1 MKRIVPVVCALALGG
16 LPFPA
21 SGAPKA
27 APATP
32 VTATPATKSGKPST
46 PSPAA
51 APPKSGPPVAAAY
64 QPTVRVDGRKIVAL
78 DIGHTRAQPGAISA
92 TGVPEFVFN
101 ERIVRLVNERL
112 LKSKVVA
119 PVIINPEGKP
129 ITLTERTRRAALAG
143 AAFFVAVHHDS
154 VNDKYLQSAEVSG
167 KKVFYSDKFEGYG
180 VFISRKN
187 PDFDKC
193 LAFARLVGAQLEQ
206 NLPFASHHSE
216 AIRGENRP
224 ILDSE
229 RGIYE
234 YDDLI
239 VLKSAL
245 MPAALVEC
253 GVIVNRE
260 QDLLL
265 RQPAMQGIIADA
277 IAAGIE
283 QYFSAK

>member
-1 MKRIVPVVCALALGG
+1 MKWSPALVLGIMLGVLHVESAEPVKI
-16 LPFPA
+16 
-21 SGAPKA
+21 APKPSPTPVA
-27 APATP
+27 YKPATRP
-32 VTATPATKSGKPST
+32 
-46 PSPAA
+46 
-51 APPKSGPPVAAAY
+51 
-64 QPTVRVDGRKIVAL
+64 DGRRVVAL
-78 DIGHTRAQPGAISA
+78 DIGHTRQQPGAISA
-92 TGVPEFVFN
+92 TGVPEFEFN
-101 ERIVRLVNERL
+101 RRIVELVRQRLAE
-112 LKSKVVA
+112 SKIVEPVV
-119 PVIINPEGKP
+119 INPDGGA
-129 ITLTERTRRAALAG
+129 ITLTERTRRAAQAG
-143 AAFFVAVHHDS
+143 ASLFVAVHHDS
-154 VNDKYLQSAEVSG
+154 ANDKYLQTQEVNG
-167 KKVFYSDKFEGYG
+167 KKVFFSDRFEGYG

-187 PDFDKC
+187 PDFQKS
-193 LAFARLVGAQLEQ
+193 LALARLVGAELEK
-206 NLPFASHHSE
+206 NLPFATHHSE

-234 YDDLI
+234 YDDLV

-265 RQPAMQGIIADA
+265 RQPAMQKIIADA

>member
-1 MKRIVPVVCALALGG
+1 MKRLALLMLGS
-16 LPFPA
+16 LLCVSQSEA
-21 SGAPKA
+21 ADA
-27 APATP
+27 VRAPAK
-32 VTATPATKSGKPST
+32 ATP
-46 PSPAA
+46 
-51 APPKSGPPVAAAY
+51 PPVAY
-64 QPTVRVDGRKIVAL
+64 KPVVRPDGRRIVAL
-78 DIGHTRAQPGAISA
+78 DIGHTRGQPGAISA
-92 TGVPEFVFN
+92 TGVPEFEFN
-101 ERIVRLVNERL
+101 RRIVSLVKERL
-112 LKSKVVA
+112 AQSKAVEPMV
-119 PVIINPEGKP
+119 INPDGTP

-143 AAFFVAVHHDS
+143 AALFVAVHHDS
-154 VNDKYLQSAEVSG
+154 ANDKYLQAQQVNG
-167 KKVFYSDKFEGYG
+167 KKQFFTDRFEGYG

-187 PDFDKC
+187 PEFEKS
-193 LAFARLVGAQLEQ
+193 LALARLVGGELEK
-206 NLPFASHHSE
+206 NLPFATHHNE

-265 RQPAMQGIIADA
+265 RQPAMQKIIADA

-283 QYFSAK
+283 QYFSVK

>member
-1 MKRIVPVVCALALGG
+1 MKRIVVALCAVGLGVSFGAETPKVAPTLPTKAPASARGSKGTALA
-16 LPFPA
+16 PPI
-21 SGAPKA
+21 A
-27 APATP
+27 AGPR
-32 VTATPATKSGKPST
+32 KS
-46 PSPAA
+46 
-51 APPKSGPPVAAAY
+51 APPAPVIY
-64 QPTVRVDGRKIVAL
+64 QPTVRPDGRRIVAL
-78 DIGHTRAQPGAISA
+78 DIGHTRSQPGAISA

-101 ERIVRLVNERL
+101 QRIVELINERL
-112 LKSKVVA
+112 LPSKIVA
-119 PVIINPEGKP
+119 PIVINPEGKP

-154 VNDKYLQSAEVSG
+154 VNDKYLESTEVSG

-193 LAFARLVGAQLEQ
+193 LAFARLVGGQLEQ
-206 NLPFASHHSE
+206 SLPFASHHHE
-216 AIRGENRP
+216 AIKGENRP
-224 ILDSE
+224 ILDGE

-265 RQPAMQGIIADA
+265 RQPAMQRIIAGA
-277 IAAGIE
+277 IATGIE

>member
-1 MKRIVPVVCALALGG
+1 MKRFAAALCGFVIISGG
-16 LPFPA
+16 GFAAETARPA
-21 SGAPKA
+21 A
-27 APATP
+27 AAATP
-32 VTATPATKSGKPST
+32 VAKKSTAAVPATAKATT
-46 PSPAA
+46 PV
-51 APPKSGPPVAAAY
+51 PPVY
-64 QPTVRVDGRKIVAL
+64 KPTVRADGRRIVAL
-78 DIGHTRAQPGAISA
+78 DIGHTVAQPGAISA

-101 ERIVRLVNERL
+101 QRIVQLVNERL
-112 LKSKVVA
+112 LKSKIVE
-119 PVIINPEGKP
+119 PLIINPEGKP

-154 VNDKYLQSAEVSG
+154 VNDKYLQSQEVSG

-187 PDFDKC
+187 PDFNRS
-193 LAFARLVGAQLEQ
+193 LAFARLVGAQLVQ
-206 NLPFASHHSE
+206 NLPFASHHNE

-224 ILDSE
+224 ILDTE

-265 RQPAMQGIIADA
+265 RQPAMQRIIADA
-277 IAAGIE
+277 VATGIE
-283 QYFSAK
+283 QYFAAAK